1 MICMNCQRI
10 DLRAHPEH
18 AKGGLGR
25 CALEKQAGKFKDI
38 ERERDCT
45 SFLQAEPEVIETR
58 QAWWKKV
65 EEKRKAGKS

>member
-1 MICMNCQRI
+1 MICMNCQRL

-18 AKGGLGR
+18 ARAGFGR
-25 CALEKQAGKFKDI
+25 CEVETQAGKFKDF
-38 ERERDCT
+38 ERERECA

-65 EEKRKAGKS
+65 EEKRRGKS